1 MVKLAS
7 SLPKEYD
14 DNGIESNGRH
24 LLGIYP
30 SQKYL
35 PVVALVRTKEIT
47 QNDSFEKIP
56 KIEIVAIEL
65 AVDDDDQDA
74 ARALLQRLHD
84 GRVQHI
90 KQPLDLPDADE
101 PPVIAQPLELAAS
114 AGQFTVRL
122 TDQEAGKF
130 SIELR
135 APSGALVLTRSAL
148 PRADYGDL
156 LPGDYQVAQLGG
168 PIGELAQLL
177 VQEFEQGY
185 TTEFDEA
192 DVVDAELVDDD
203 TTTSTTDAEEA

>member
-65 AVDDDDQDA
+65 AVDEDDQDA
-74 ARALLQRLHD
+74 ARVLLQRLHD
-84 GRVQHI
+84 GRVRHV

-101 PPVIAQPLELAAS
+101 PPVIAQPLELEAS
-114 AGQFTVRL
+114 TGQYSVRL
-122 TDQEAGKF
+122 IDQESGKF

-135 APSGALVLTRSAL
+135 APSGALVLTRGAL
-148 PRADYGDL
+148 PRVEYGEL
-156 LPGDYQVAQLGG
+156 PPGDYPVALLGG
-168 PIGELAQLL
+168 PLGELAELL
-177 VQEFEQGY
+177 VQEFEQGF
-185 TTEFDEA
+185 TPEPDED
-192 DVVDAELVDDD
+192 DVVDAELVDD

>member
-1 MVKLAS
+1 MVKLAP
-7 SLPKEYD
+7 SLPKDYD

-65 AVDDDDQDA
+65 AVDEDDQDA

-84 GRVQHI
+84 SRVRHV

-101 PPVIAQPLELAAS
+101 PPVTAQPLELEAS
-114 AGQFTVRL
+114 TGQYSVRL
-122 TDQEAGKF
+122 IDLEGGKF

-135 APSGALVLTRSAL
+135 APSGALVLTRGAL
-148 PRADYGDL
+148 PRADYGEL
-156 LPGDYQVAQLGG
+156 PPGDYPVALLGG
-168 PIGELAQLL
+168 PIGELAELL
-177 VQEFEQGY
+177 VHEFEQGF
-185 TTEFDEA
+185 TTEPDED
-192 DVVDAELVDDD
+192 DVVDAELVDD